1 MTMPRYKAG
10 PLTNGRP
17 TILSESGEW
26 VLHTD
31 ALAFA
36 AQEYDRALEDAA
48 KIAHYYADQDYCAMN
63 YPEEGGIAAS
73 GTAHQIAAAILA
85 MKKGNTDEA

>member
-1 MTMPRYKAG
+1 
-10 PLTNGRP
+10 
-17 TILSESGEW
+17 
-26 VLHTD
+26 
-31 ALAFA
+31 
-36 AQEYDRALEDAA
+36 
-48 KIAHYYADQDYCAMN
+48 MN